1 MIPKC
6 IKNKQLE
13 NRVKKLESG
22 EMYLTDEVRI
32 GTWID
37 GKPLYRRVVTG
48 TLPEPDIGGSN
59 WIYLFNN
66 VSNLVNI
73 YGIIDQRPY
82 NAYSILRNNLYIL
95 ALDFAVLGG
104 TSLAYRNLGYVVD
117 SKFEI
122 TIEYTKTTD

>member
-6 IKNKQLE
+6 IKQKQLE
-13 NRVKKLESG
+13 DKVEKLST
-22 EMYLTDEVRI
+22 YFTDEVRI

-48 TLPEPDIGGSN
+48 TLPEPDTGGSN

-73 YGIIDQRPY
+73 YGTIDKRPY

-95 ALDFAVLGG
+95 ALDFAILAN
-104 TSLAYRNLGYVVD
+104 SIAYRNLGYVVD